1 VAPIRRSFPIVKDT
15 EETDWPDK
23 AQREQ
28 WEIQGFLRAYEK
40 LTNRRTLEI
49 VSRGDRP
56 DYVVVDRTT
65 GAEFGVELT
74 STYLDDRSVPDTH
87 KVLHSGPVHIPFDQR
102 ELDRYKQRLVDTV
115 KTKVQQAR
123 RGYDAPRP
131 LILSVY
137 VNEYTAIYLER
148 SDLKVMIRANEKLF
162 NEITPFVEVVFWNL
176 PNNDVFSV
184 CPNTA
189 EGRFPGSVGR

>member
-1 VAPIRRSFPIVKDT
+1 LSKAQRK
-15 EETDWPDK
+15 TDWPDK

-123 RGYDAPRP
+123 RGYDASRP

-137 VNEYTAIYLER
+137 VNEYISIYLKRNDWEE
-148 SDLKVMIRANEKLF
+148 INEELF
-162 NEITPFVEVVFWNL
+162 DEMSPFVEVVFWNL
-176 PNNDVFSV
+176 PKDDVFSV
-184 CPNTA
+184 RPK
-189 EGRFPGSVGR
+189 P